1 MHLSRPPAGER
12 QPDLCGAVM
21 GIDYS
26 LLAFPKKGAPKP
38 VAKPAVPAKV
48 APAKKPKGP
57 VARDRAARKRKAQ
70 AVAAKDR
77 GRVFGRTG
85 GWCFA
90 RHVSPVCQGRAV
102 DPHELIPVGAGGPR
116 ESWNR
121 VPLCRACHDAG
132 QGRVGGNLLIFD
144 WPGKADGK
152 PPNADE
158 PGNVTVTWRG
168 ADHGAGRPDR
178 KAATGPEKGGC
189 KRTAG
194 V

>member
-1 MHLSRPPAGER
+1 MRVPRPPAGGG
-12 QPDLCGAVM
+12 QSDLCGAVM

-38 VAKPAVPAKV
+38 VVAKPAAV
-48 APAKKPKGP
+48 PAKKPKGP
-57 VARDRAARKRKAQ
+57 VARARATKKRKAQ

-77 GRVFGRTG
+77 GKVFGRTG

-121 VPLCRACHDAG
+121 VPLCRRDHDEA
-132 QGRVGGNLLIFD
+132 QGRVGGNRLVFE

-158 PGNVTVTWRG
+158 PGNVTATWRG

-178 KAATGPEKGGC
+178 KAATAAEKSGRKG
-189 KRTAG
+189 TAG